1 MPRFALT
8 CSVLLALAC
17 AACSKPEPPDTER
30 PPEPQAPQSAE
41 SQQQTQMRD
50 AMQAPLEKAK
60 GVEDQVLE
68 AAKQQQAA
76 IDAQTGG

>member
-1 MPRFALT
+1 MPRFAFT
-8 CSVLLALAC
+8 CSVLLALAG
-17 AACSKPEPPDTER
+17 AACSRPQPPDTER
-30 PPEPQAPQSAE
+30 PPEPQAQPQTE
-41 SQQQTQMRD
+41 LRD
-50 AMQAPLEKAK
+50 AMQAPLEKAQ